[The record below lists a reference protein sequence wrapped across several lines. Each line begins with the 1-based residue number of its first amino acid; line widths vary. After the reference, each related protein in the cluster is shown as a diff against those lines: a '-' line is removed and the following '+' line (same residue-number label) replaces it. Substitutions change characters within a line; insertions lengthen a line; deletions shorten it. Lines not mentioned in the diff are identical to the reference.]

1 MLKLLARLI
10 TIIAKHKG
18 MDYITMCWFDDKGSI
33 YITGHRNEEKIYDC
47 FCNRYTKWTSL
58 M

>member
-1 MLKLLARLI
+1 MLKFLARLI

-18 MDYITMCWFDDKGSI
+18 MDYITICWFDDTGSI
-33 YITGHRNEEKIYDC
+33 NVTGHRNNEKICDW
-47 FCNRYTKWTSL
+47 FRNRYTKWFSL